1 MAFMLNRNLPYWQQQ
16 QAVQANMK
24 AAEDASRAA
33 SDARQAVTGMSGAI
47 NRPPSANSTNYIGA
61 IVPYTPPV
69 FDPRLGGLAVESCQ
83 KNGGYCGDTEGIARE
98 AIAKA
103 TVADR
108 LAYDKSVAAKIA
120 DNFARSSARFGRDTR
135 ANPSNAPVT
144 AVVQA
149 AAAVP
154 DARAERIAGLISN
167 AVASGTQCF
176 SGISEVMTAPVCVA
190 HRAAFFANRAKGMSI
205 NEAREAAINPPKP
218 QTPKETGAKVAK
230 ALADNKSA
238 VEKVKKSPAKL
249 KAKEKAKKAFAKGIA
264 KIKKQNRRR

>member
-1 MAFMLNRNLPYWQQQ
+1 MLNRNLPYWQQQ

-24 AAEDASRAA
+24 ANEDASRAA
-33 SDARQAVTGMSGAI
+33 SDAREAVTQLSGAI
-47 NRPPSANSTNYIGA
+47 NRQPSANSTNPGIGA

-108 LAYDKSVAAKIA
+108 LAYDKSVADKIA
-120 DNFARSSARFGRDTR
+120 ANFERNKPRNQKLKEAAD
-135 ANPSNAPVT
+135 
-144 AVVQA
+144 A
-149 AAAVP
+149 AAA
-154 DARAERIAGLISN
+154 AAAAEVQKAAANSLPNLIAN
-167 AVASGTQCF
+167 AVATGKCDSPNLVNTAIFQSAQCR
-176 SGISEVMTAPVCVA
+176 SYRGIQTDKNKADIIAVNKK
-190 HRAAFFANRAKGMSI
+190 AAD
-205 NEAREAAINPPKP
+205 EASK
-218 QTPKETGAKVAK
+218 K
-230 ALADNKSA
+230 LADALTNKKTA
-238 VEKVKKSPAKL
+238 AEKVKKPPAKL